1 MSLTSAQHQLRW
13 ATVPQQSGPK
23 SEGEAAVPL
32 SVAGAGSSSN
42 VAWAEACFRTK
53 WYPDPFS
60 RLATIDIGQK
70 LKAVR
75 LFYWEGGGEL
85 GPHLTQCGLHRGLPL
100 YHVALIHPVVWPQHT
115 RAESGW
121 LVCYCL
127 NVQSEVLRVAGS
139 MLLVGGVRQYVA
151 VRDIHSP
158 VFAKEGI
165 VTVGNVLL
173 RVRSVCWVDLR
184 ADQHGV

>member
-75 LFYWEGGGEL
+75 LFYWGGG
-85 GPHLTQCGLHRGLPL
+85 
-100 YHVALIHPVVWPQHT
+100 
-115 RAESGW
+115 
-121 LVCYCL
+121 
-127 NVQSEVLRVAGS
+127 AGS
-139 MLLVGGVRQYVA
+139 PSNTMRPASRPTSLPRGIDPSSCLATTYTSRKRLARLL
-151 VRDIHSP
+151 
-158 VFAKEGI
+158 
-165 VTVGNVLL
+165 LL
-173 RVRSVCWVDLR
+173 ERSE
-184 ADQHGV
+184 